1 MVDMFN
7 LLAQVPEHKLQSVMA
22 NGYQQGVPAV
32 EDALTFGE
40 GNGYVAIPETRRVVL
55 AKERDVVS
63 TAFSG
68 GERRSTREASQ
79 RDRERFK
86 NPDNRRQYPQGGG
99 GGGFVGALSTIFE
112 KVAHLLEYGVIGDM
126 VRYKNDFYSAITAD
140 MYKAFSKRHH
150 ALKRDMYGFVY
161 ETTSAPPANRECL
174 QFFAEIVETNL
185 VVCTGGSRFVTA
197 VVRPGGRTIVVPLDS
212 GSLSPPYDTYDLAIA
227 ALVAEGMRET
237 RAFAAMKLTE
247 LREYAQTYGLSLG
260 ERKKKQDI
268 VDYLTSIE

>member
-1 MVDMFN
+1 MVDMFK
-7 LLAQVPEHKLQSVMA
+7 LLAQVPEHKLQSVLA
-22 NGYQQGVPAV
+22 NGYQQGVPV
-32 EDALTFGE
+32 VKDALTFGE
-40 GNGYVAIPETRRVVL
+40 ENGYVAIPDTRRVVL

-63 TAFSG
+63 TAKG
-68 GERRSTREASQ
+68 GSEGRSTREASE
-79 RDRERFK
+79 RGRERSK
-86 NPDNRRQYPQGGG
+86 NHDNRRQHHQGGG
-99 GGGFVGALSTIFE
+99 GGCAGAPATVFE

-150 ALKRDMYGFVY
+150 VLKRDMYGFVY
-161 ETTSAPPANRECL
+161 ETTSAPPTNRECL

-197 VVRPGGRTIVVPLDS
+197 VDRPGGRTIVVPRDS
-212 GSLSPPYDTYDLAIA
+212 GHLSPPYDTYDLAIA

-247 LREYAQTYGLSLG
+247 LREYAQTYGISLG
-260 ERKKKQDI
+260 DRKKKQDI
-268 VDYLTSIE
+268 VDHLTSIE